1 MKTIHVLYTLLLAIL
16 TGCATTSTKPI
27 PPEVANLKLPAT
39 NKAAVFSCYFK
50 QPTVFSSS
58 TPASKEEFSEFI
70 QNEVGAFAAEL
81 GKGMTDAGFTDVAIR
96 PLSAGSCSIIKNE
109 TSDINIAVMFVMI
122 HQKFGFSEDLIL
134 ADTFIKVPGKDLM
147 VAVGRKTINGGI
159 SNVEAKV
166 AAAEIAPLLVQKV
179 RDAQKRA
186 AVPTEAAPSRN

>member
-1 MKTIHVLYTLLLAIL
+1 MKVIHVLYALLLVLL

-27 PPEVANLKLPAT
+27 PPEVANLMLPAT

-70 QNEVGAFAAEL
+70 QKEVVAFVSEL
-81 GKGMTDAGFTDVAIR
+81 SKGMTDAGFTDISMR

-122 HQKFGFSEDLIL
+122 HQKFGLSEDMIL

-147 VAVGRKTINGGI
+147 VTVGRKTINGGI
-159 SNVEAKV
+159 SNVEAKA
-166 AAAEIAPLLVQKV
+166 AAAEIAPLLIQKV
-179 RDAQKRA
+179 RDAQKRVA
-186 AVPTEAAPSRN
+186 IPAEAAIGR